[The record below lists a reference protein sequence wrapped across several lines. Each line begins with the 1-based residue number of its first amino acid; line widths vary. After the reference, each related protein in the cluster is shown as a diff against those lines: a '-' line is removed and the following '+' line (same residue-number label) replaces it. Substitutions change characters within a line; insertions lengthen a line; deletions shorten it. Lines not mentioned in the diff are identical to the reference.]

1 MIKLAR
7 NACYLFLVKSSI
19 RVWTVKPK
27 ALDILS
33 RKSQLCSQIIMIV
46 ENSACTFEPYF
57 PPRFV

>member
-27 ALDILS
+27 ALDVLS

-46 ENSACTFEPYF
+46 ESFETHF